1 MNNLIRIKLDP
12 RRGGVS
18 GINFIRPCFVVLDWP
33 GDEVDVWYSDDN
45 GTSWDKLAGDD
56 YRAGYDFESKRLYL
70 TLLFD
75 IGTISQIA
83 LYGSGG
89 ARVGIGYELASFD
102 VMPVGWSVEG
112 ILVPVLPIGCS
123 IGNQHGHAVGAGVTV
138 DGANRK
144 NYQTGFFVKRPN
156 ERNFAV
162 GHVIAAPVDAIVP
175 AGFGIG
181 TIFSKSQG
189 VGATIMGLSE
199 YGLSFMSLDEN
210 AINAM
215 SSEAVNQKQKLIT
228 FNGTDPEEL
237 D

>member
-18 GINFIRPCFVVLDWP
+18 GIDFIRPCFVVYDWP

-45 GTSWDKLAGDD
+45 GTSWDKLTGDD

-70 TLLFD
+70 ALLFD
-75 IGTISQIA
+75 ISTISQLA
-83 LYGSGG
+83 LFGSGR
-89 ARVGIGYELASFD
+89 AHVGVGYELASFD
-102 VMPVGWSVEG
+102 VMPVGWTVEG
-112 ILVPVLPIGCS
+112 ILVPLFPVGCS
-123 IGNQHGHAVGAGVTV
+123 IGNEHGHAIGAGAMV
-138 DGANRK
+138 DGANR
-144 NYQTGFFVKRPN
+144 NNVSAGFFVKRPN
-156 ERNFAV
+156 EKNFAV
-162 GHVIAAPVDAIVP
+162 GHVIAAPVDVIVP
-175 AGFGIG
+175 AGFDIG
-181 TIFSKSQG
+181 TIFSGSQG

-215 SSEAVNQKQKLIT
+215 SGEAVNQKQKSIT